1 MIELVSDILQYQ
13 GVKLQNPHHVTI
25 PQGVTIVIGPN
36 GAGKSTLG
44 RIIEKGWN
52 ICTNKLRCE
61 SGKLKIRSIEFYDI
75 HSLAGFSTAYY
86 QQRYESMMN
95 DDVPTVGQIMCD
107 RMDNERWKQLCS
119 KLRLNDIEEKR
130 INYLSSG
137 ELRKL
142 LIVNLLMDLP
152 DVIILD
158 NPYIGLD
165 SASRKLLD
173 DTIAEIASRGVDVIM
188 LLCNTVDIPQYT
200 TTVIPIDNLVI
211 GRAVSR
217 RGEIGNI
224 RQSMTHLFDYA
235 IDIDSLPHRDK
246 TLPGDVDIVMNLN
259 KCSVKYGNRTILD
272 EIDWT
277 VRAGEC
283 WALAGP
289 NGSGKST
296 LLSLVYAD
304 NPQGYNNDITLFDRR
319 RGTGETIWDI
329 KSRIGYISPEMH
341 LYFNTMS
348 DVQSMVAQGL
358 NNTIGDFRR
367 LTPQQLAEAMRW
379 LRILHIEHLADR
391 RFNTLSTGEQRLA
404 LLARTF
410 IKQPE
415 LLILD
420 EPLHGLDMARKRSV
434 RAIINHMTARDGLT
448 LVYVTHY
455 LPEVPEC
462 VTRTKTLVGAVN
474 MRGE

>member
-13 GVKLQNPHHVTI
+13 GVKLQNPHHVVI
-25 PQGVTIVIGPN
+25 PDGITVVIGPN
-36 GAGKSTLG
+36 GSGKSTLG

-52 ICTNKLRCE
+52 ICTNKLKCE
-61 SGKLKIRSIEFYDI
+61 QNKPIIRSIEFYDI

-95 DDVPTVGQIMCD
+95 DDVPTVASVIGDKTTTQRWKHLCD
-107 RMDNERWKQLCS
+107 R
-119 KLRLNDIEEKR
+119 LRLYDIEDKCL
-130 INYLSSG
+130 NFLSSG

-142 LIVNLLMDLP
+142 LIINLLFDLP
-152 DVIILD
+152 DVLILD

-165 SASRKLLD
+165 SASRKMLD
-173 DTIAEIASRGVDVIM
+173 DTIEEIASHGVSVIM
-188 LLCNTVDIPQYT
+188 LLCNAVDIPKYT
-200 TTVIPIDNLVI
+200 TTVIPIKDLSI
-211 GRAVSR
+211 GLPIKRQSD
-217 RGEIGNI
+217 IDTL
-224 RQSMTHLFDYA
+224 RQSMIYLFDYA
-235 IDIDSLPHRDK
+235 INLESLPHRYAATSK
-246 TLPGDVDIVMNLN
+246 EVDVVMNLN
-259 KCSVKYGNRTILD
+259 KCNVRYGKRTILN
-272 EIDWT
+272 EVEWT
-277 VRAGEC
+277 VKAGEC

-304 NPQGYNNDITLFDRR
+304 NPQGYINDITLFDRR

-341 LYFNTMS
+341 LYFNSMS

-358 NNTIGDFRR
+358 NNTIGDFRC
-367 LTPQQLAEAMRW
+367 LKPAQLAEAMRW
-379 LRILHIEHLADR
+379 LKLLHIDHLANR

-434 RAIINHMTARDGLT
+434 RAIINHLVARDKLT
-448 LVYVTHY
+448 LIYVTHY

-462 VTRTKTLVGAVN
+462 VTHTKTLPGSV
-474 MRGE
+474 

>member
-1 MIELVSDILQYQ
+1 MIELLSDILQYQ
-13 GVKLQNPHHVTI
+13 GVKLSNPNHTVI
-25 PQGVTIVIGPN
+25 PEGVTIIIGPN
-36 GAGKSTLG
+36 GSGKSTLG

-52 ICTNKLRCE
+52 ICTNSIKSSC
-61 SGKLKIRSIEFYDI
+61 GKLKIRSIEFYDI
-75 HSLAGFSTAYY
+75 HSMAGFSTAYY

-95 DDVPTVGQIMCD
+95 EEVPTVGEIMSHRIESD
-107 RMDNERWKQLCS
+107 RWQLLCS
-119 KLRLNDIEEKR
+119 KLRLNDIENKR
-130 INYLSSG
+130 INFLSSG

-142 LIVNLLMDLP
+142 LIVNLLIDLP
-152 DVIILD
+152 DVLILD

-173 DTIAEIASRGVDVIM
+173 ETIAEIASRGVNIIM
-188 LLCNTVDIPQYT
+188 LLCNTVDIPKFT
-200 TTVIPIDNLVI
+200 NTLIPMENMCIGKAIRRQGDIDT
-211 GRAVSR
+211 A
-217 RGEIGNI
+217 
-224 RQSMTHLFDYA
+224 RQAMTRLFDYA
-235 IDIDSLPHRDK
+235 INTESLPRRDK
-246 TLPGDVDIVMNLN
+246 EVPKDVDVVMKLN
-259 KCSVKYGNRTILD
+259 RCTVKYEHRTILNNV
-272 EIDWT
+272 DWT
-277 VRAGEC
+277 VKAGEC

-304 NPQGYNNDITLFDRR
+304 NPQGYRNDITLFDRR

-341 LYFNTMS
+341 LYFNSMS

-358 NNTIGDFRR
+358 NNTIGDFRQ
-367 LTPQQLAEAMRW
+367 LTPAQLAEAMRW
-379 LRILHIEHLADR
+379 LRLLHIDHLAQR

-434 RAIINHMTARDGLT
+434 RAIINHLVARDNLT
-448 LVYVTHY
+448 LIYVTHY

-462 VTRTKTLVGAVN
+462 VTKTKTLPGAV
-474 MRGE
+474 

>member
-1 MIELVSDILQYQ
+1 MIELLSDILQYQ
-13 GVKLQNPHHVTI
+13 GVKLQNPHHTVI
-25 PQGVTIVIGPN
+25 PDGVTVIIGAN
-36 GAGKSTLG
+36 GSGKTTLG

-52 ICTNKLRCE
+52 ICTNKLRSE
-61 SGKLKIRSIEFYDI
+61 GGKPKIRSIEFYDI
-75 HSLAGFSTAYY
+75 HSMAGFSTEYY

-95 DDVPTVGQIMCD
+95 DEVPTVGEIMSHRIDTD
-107 RMDNERWKQLCS
+107 RWRQLCS
-119 KLRLNDIEEKR
+119 KLRLNDIEDKR
-130 INYLSSG
+130 INFLSSG

-142 LIVNLLMDLP
+142 LIVNLLIDLP
-152 DVIILD
+152 DVLILD

-165 SASRKLLD
+165 SASRGLLD
-173 DTIAEIASRGVDVIM
+173 DTIAEIAARGVDVIM
-188 LLCNTVDIPQYT
+188 LLCNTVDIPKYT
-200 TTVIPIDNLVI
+200 DTIIPLKEMTI
-211 GRAVSR
+211 GAAIARS
-217 RGEIGNI
+217 GDIGKL
-224 RQSMTHLFDYA
+224 RQSMNHLFDYA
-235 IDIDSLPHRDK
+235 IDLEKLPTRDEPIDK
-246 TLPGDVDIVMNLN
+246 NVDTVMKLN
-259 KCSVKYGNRTILD
+259 NCCVRYGKRTILNSV
-272 EIDWT
+272 DWE
-277 VRAGEC
+277 VKSGEC

-341 LYFNTMS
+341 LYFNSMS
-348 DVQSMVAQGL
+348 DVKTMVAQGL

-367 LTPQQLAEAMRW
+367 VTSPQLAEAMRW
-379 LRILHIEHLADR
+379 LQLLHIEHLAER

-420 EPLHGLDMARKRSV
+420 EPLHGLDMLRKRSV
-434 RAIINHMTARDGLT
+434 RAIINHLVARDGLT
-448 LVYVTHY
+448 LIYVTHY

-462 VTRTKTLVGAVN
+462 VTHTKTLSAN
-474 MRGE
+474 